1 MNIIQRAVKALNRM
15 VFPMYGGSSNWL
27 YYPSATTY
35 DVTLTDSSLV
45 MAIVGWISRTLPEAP
60 LQVVRTNSK
69 GEREVIGD
77 HALPALLENP
87 NPYYGGLAMWMGVY
101 SDWVTEGNAYLVKIR
116 NGQGAVIQLWWIP
129 DHLIEPK
136 WEPNSNQFIGWY
148 EYTVDGRVIKIEPK
162 DIIHFRYGLD
172 PYNPRKGLSP
182 LASLVREVYTDE
194 EAAAFSAS
202 LLKNM
207 GVPGIIISPE
217 GDFVHEVDAGQ
228 IKDRMK
234 AATTGANRGDPIVM
248 SAAVKVSMLSFN
260 PQQMNLK
267 DMRRL
272 PEERV
277 AAVMGIPA
285 IVVGFGAGMDRSTF
299 ANYAEARES
308 AYEGFVIPT
317 QRLFASD
324 LKTQLLPEFGEV
336 KGLKIEHDN
345 SGVRVLQ
352 EDENAKAVRWGTLVK
367 DGVAMLSE
375 ARSAMGLPVEKEH
388 EVFLRPMAI
397 VETGPGAPEPEPP
410 TVTVEQAP
418 PPQLTDSEKA
428 YANIQTKAYSRQVEA
443 IERRATSATLR
454 YLNAQYEAAARAIE
468 GTKERQLPLDFG
480 DDIAALWNKFYPL
493 IIKQSW
499 DDVAAEIGVELAFD
513 LENIYVQRVLG
524 DLAKEV
530 RKVADTTKQE
540 IRDLVSKQASEGW
553 SIDELAKEI
562 RALKEIHSMAR
573 ARVIARTET
582 AYAYSKGSML
592 GYKEAGVEA
601 VEWLVTEPCELCAPN
616 ANKVIKIGEN
626 FPSGHPHPPAHPDC
640 RCAIVAVLE

>member
-27 YYPSATTY
+27 YYPPTTTY

-87 NPYYGGLAMWMGVY
+87 NPYYSGLAMWMGVY

-116 NGQGAVIQLWWIP
+116 NKQGAVIQLWWIP

-148 EYTVDGRVIKIEPK
+148 EYTVDGRVLKLEPR

-217 GDFVHEVDAGQ
+217 GDFVHEVDADV
-228 IKDRMK
+228 IKEK
-234 AATTGANRGDPIVM
+234 FKNATTGANRGNPIVM
-248 SAAVKVSMLSFN
+248 SAAVKVSTLSFN
-260 PQQMNLK
+260 PDQMNLK

-352 EDENAKAVRWGTLVK
+352 EDENDKALRLDSMVK
-367 DGVAMLSE
+367 GGWMMVSE

-428 YANIQTKAYSRQVEA
+428 YTNVETKAYSRQVEA

-493 IIKQSW
+493 IMAQSW

-553 SIDELAKEI
+553 SIDDLAKEI
-562 RALKEIHSMAR
+562 RALKEVHSMAR
-573 ARVIARTET
+573 ARTIARTET
-582 AYAYSKGSML
+582 AL
-592 GYKEAGVEA
+592 GYNRGTLSGYQEAGVKS
-601 VEWLVTEPCELCAPN
+601 VEVFDGDEHEPCRSANGSIWTIEEAMANALCHPN
-616 ANKVIKIGEN
+616 GTRA
-626 FPSGHPHPPAHPDC
+626 FA
-640 RCAIVAVLE
+640 AVVE